1 MKGRLHYG
9 GQHLLD
15 ANVDIDVFAKKTQK
29 ISLAAKLSQQNIGKG
44 YNLTS
49 LIEVN
54 SRGQQL
60 KVDLKSHAVLSE
72 NTIGFGSILTYT
84 DSKQKTKNVG
94 ILFSADSKKTYLL
107 VTGPN
112 KELLKVDAKLQLEKN
127 LQKLDAEV
135 AIVGNKPTIIN
146 IEANDWNSFKYL
158 EYQQGKLCRIKRFAR
173 LNCIRM
179 DISMRLLSVMCLI
192 CA

>member
-9 GQHLLD
+9 GQLLD

-29 ISLAAKLSQQNIGKG
+29 ISVAAKLSQQNIDKG
-44 YNLTS
+44 YNFTS
-49 LIEVN
+49 VIEVN

-60 KVDLKSHAVLSE
+60 KVDLKSHTVLSK
-72 NTIGFGSILTYT
+72 NTIGFGNILTYT
-84 DSKQKTKNVG
+84 DSHQKTKNVG
-94 ILFSADSKKTYLL
+94 ILFSADCKKTYLL

-112 KELLKVDAKLQLEKN
+112 KELLKVDVKLQLEKN
-127 LQKLDAEV
+127 LQKLDAEIAV
-135 AIVGNKPTIIN
+135 VGNKPTIIN
-146 IEANDWNSFKYL
+146 IEANDWNSFKYVRH
-158 EYQQGKLCRIKRFAR
+158 QQGKLCRIKRFAR

-179 DISMRLLSVMCLI
+179 DISVRLLSVMCLT

>member
-29 ISLAAKLSQQNIGKG
+29 ISVAAKLTQQNIEKG
-44 YNLTS
+44 NNFTS
-49 LIEVN
+49 VIEVN

-60 KVDLKSHAVLSE
+60 KFDLKSHVALAQY
-72 NTIGFGSILTYT
+72 TIGFGSILTYT
-84 DSKQKTKNVG
+84 DSQQKTKNVG
-94 ILFSADSKKTYLL
+94 VLFSADPKKTYLL
-107 VTGPN
+107 VTAPN
-112 KELLKVDAKLQLEKN
+112 KELVKVDAKLQLEKN

-135 AIVGNKPTIIN
+135 TIVGNNPTVIN

-158 EYQQGKLCRIKRFAR
+158 EYQQGK
-173 LNCIRM
+173 
-179 DISMRLLSVMCLI
+179 
-192 CA
+192 

>member
-1 MKGRLHYG
+1 MVKGRLHYG

-29 ISLAAKLSQQNIGKG
+29 ISVAAKLSQQNIEKG
-44 YNLTS
+44 TNLTS

-60 KVDLKSHAVLSE
+60 KFDLKSHALLAAHS
-72 NTIGFGSILTYT
+72 IGFGSILTYT
-84 DSKQKTKNVG
+84 DSHQKLKNMG
-94 ILFSADSKKTYLL
+94 ILFSADPKKTYLL
-107 VTGPN
+107 VTAPN

-135 AIVGNKPTIIN
+135 TIVGNNPIIVN
-146 IEANDWNSFKYL
+146 AEANDWNSFKYL
-158 EYQQGKLCRIKRFAR
+158 EYEQGNLCRIRLFVC
-173 LNCIRM
+173 LNC
-179 DISMRLLSVMCLI
+179 
-192 CA
+192 